1 MRAGKVAGVE
11 IVLNNWFLAL
21 IALFAAAGL
30 VSKLL
35 LVFSAVLLH
44 ELAHMLMAG
53 GLGYKVRQVEVLP
66 FGAVAR
72 VERLADAGAA
82 SEIMIAAAGP
92 LASLVLAAACYAQ
105 LTDSGSWQEVVRF
118 YGEVNL
124 MLALF
129 NLLPALPL
137 DGGRILRAMLSRR
150 RDYREATA
158 IVVTISHMISCMLV
172 ILAGMGYWIYHT
184 INLTMLIAAGFL
196 LITARAENNLA
207 GFRAMRVLAGK
218 KAELSGSGVMPTSH
232 LTAMESAAISDV
244 IQLFRPEEYYI
255 IHIVDHDFRLCGAL
269 TETEVWERLLER
281 GIKAKVNDF
290 LNKS

>member
-21 IALFAAAGL
+21 IALFSVAGL
-30 VSKLL
+30 ISKIL
-35 LVFSAVLLH
+35 LVFSAVLWH

-53 GLGYKVRQVEVLP
+53 GLGYKVKQVEFLP
-66 FGAVAR
+66 FGAMAR

-92 LASLVLAAACYAQ
+92 MASLVLAALCYAQ
-105 LTDSGSWQEVVRF
+105 LNEANSWQDVLRF

-124 MLALF
+124 TLALF

-137 DGGRILRAMLSRR
+137 DGGRILRAILSRR

-158 IVVTISHMISCMLV
+158 IVVTLSHLIGCLLV
-172 ILAGMGYWIYHT
+172 ILAGMGYWFHDT

-196 LITARAENNLA
+196 LLTARAENNLA
-207 GFRAMRVLAGK
+207 GFRNMRILAGK
-218 KAELSGSGVMPTSH
+218 KAELSSRGVMPTSH
-232 LTAMESAAISDV
+232 ITAMESTSISEV
-244 IQLFRPEEYYI
+244 IRLLGPEQYYV
-255 IHIVDHDFRLCGAL
+255 IHIVDRDFHLSGSL
-269 TETEVWERLLER
+269 TETEVWERLLEQ
-281 GIKAKVNDF
+281 GIKGKVNDF
-290 LNKS
+290 INKA

>member
-30 VSKLL
+30 VSKLM

-44 ELAHMLMAG
+44 EFAHMLMAG
-53 GLGYKVRQVEVLP
+53 GLGYRVRQIEILP

-92 LASLVLAAACYAQ
+92 IASLVLAAACYVQ
-105 LTDSGSWQEVVRF
+105 LAESGSWQEVVKF

-158 IVVTISHMISCMLV
+158 IVVTISYIISCMLV
-172 ILAGMGYWIYHT
+172 VLAGMGYWLNHT

-196 LITARAENNLA
+196 LITARTENNLA
-207 GFRAMRVLAGK
+207 GFRAMRILAGK
-218 KAELSGSGVMPTSH
+218 KAELSGCGVMPTSH
-232 LTAMESAAISDV
+232 LTAMESAAINDV
-244 IQLFRPEEYYI
+244 IQLLRPEKYYI
-255 IHIVDHDFRLCGAL
+255 IHVIDQDFHLCGAL

-281 GIKAKVNDF
+281 GIRGKVNDF